1 MNSSCA
7 DHSRVTRMHPCDP
20 MPQKSWI
27 STRLVRHAVGLM
39 LVVCCGAMLLSLKI
53 SYASRQEVWRG
64 EEATQ
69 RDAYQ
74 VAIMHYER
82 AIKWYTPWS
91 ASVQHAVEH
100 LWEVGTAAEQRSEWT
115 VALEAYRSLRAS
127 LYAVQS
133 FYQPYPEWIPKC
145 EAKIARLMAQTS
157 GAAPAADEQVASHT
171 ARFAQMLRRDT
182 TPHRGWSLLAV
193 GGFLGWVGGTI
204 GFLWRVL
211 PTGQIQRWQSA
222 AMWGSTVILAF
233 TVWIIGL
240 LFA

>member
-1 MNSSCA
+1 MS
-7 DHSRVTRMHPCDP
+7 PCDLMSRKP
-20 MPQKSWI
+20 WT
-27 STRLVRHAVGLM
+27 STRIVRYAVCIILVLSCW
-39 LVVCCGAMLLSLKI
+39 VVLLSLKI
-53 SYASRQEVWRG
+53 SYASRQELQRG
-64 EEATQ
+64 DDAAQ

-74 VAIMHYER
+74 AAIMHYER
-82 AIKWYTPWS
+82 AIKWYMPWS
-91 ASVQHAVEH
+91 TSVQQAVEH

-133 FYQPYPEWIPKC
+133 FYQPYPEWISKS

-157 GAAPAADEQVASHT
+157 GAGPAADDQIAPHT
-171 ARFAQMLRRDT
+171 ARFTKMLQRDT

-204 GFLWRVL
+204 GFLWRVF

-222 AMWGSTVILAF
+222 VGWGSAVLLAF